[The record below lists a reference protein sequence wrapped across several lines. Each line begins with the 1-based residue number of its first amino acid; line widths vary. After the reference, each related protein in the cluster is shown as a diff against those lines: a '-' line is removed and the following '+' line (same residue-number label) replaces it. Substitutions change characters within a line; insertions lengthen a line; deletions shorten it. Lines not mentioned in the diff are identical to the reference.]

1 MGQTISAAANFIAYP
16 FSAIINIVA
25 GENPDND
32 INITNS
38 NIPEFNSDFASKEE
52 KINFLINGLFNNLN
66 SSVKTFNLNILF
78 PYSQLLSDNLV
89 IHGDADP
96 TGEFYFDRDKII
108 LIMEKI
114 MKLYLTEHAN
124 HDPNIG
130 TDYSKFFKSQYCN
143 IKNNFQNIATSYNAI
158 QPFLNANSHGTINI
172 IDFKQKINEHFNEIF
187 LKQYSIV
194 QYLNLLLKVIEAFN
208 NEIDVHIRFF
218 KQENRGVLGSVYDYT
233 AGFFTWLSRSGYSYH
248 GTANFYTYFKN
259 NNILLL
265 KNRVTRKI
273 ESFTNAMNV
282 LKSIRRDHESIDKHI
297 KKNITDEFSIT
308 FYLDNNHEY
317 TVTIN
322 LGDFKIEN
330 YQLLCNEIKLGVNK
344 VINESNKQINFDI
357 LYIDDFQIE
366 KYSENINEEFENKV
380 ESIRNTPRAESIRN
394 TPRAEST
401 ENTPIDE
408 STENDLVTNLINE
421 ASNEKEIKI
430 KTFKSFENHILI
442 NCDKRFKLNQ
452 QSSIMKNLGWNSFT
466 DVTSNNRLDNNH
478 ENNGDYFTLA
488 PRRLCNT
495 QLGNIINYSS
505 RHNTI
510 ITSVTN
516 FNTIMDIQNTQA
528 ANN

>member
-1 MGQTISAAANFIAYP
+1 MGQTISAAVNVVLYP
-16 FSAIINIVA
+16 VRAVINIVA
-25 GENPDND
+25 GQNPDND

-38 NIPEFNSDFASKEE
+38 NIQEFNSDFATKEE
-52 KINFLINGLFNNLN
+52 QINFLINGLFNNLN

-78 PYSQLLSDNLV
+78 PYSQLLADNLV
-89 IHGDADP
+89 ILTDTDSS
-96 TGEFYFDRDKII
+96 GEFYFEREKLIF
-108 LIMEKI
+108 IMEKI
-114 MKLYLTEHAN
+114 MQLYVTEHAEHN
-124 HDPNIG
+124 PNMG
-130 TDYSKFFKSQYCN
+130 TDYSKFFKSQYTN
-143 IKNNFQNIATSYNAI
+143 ITNKFQDIAISYNSI
-158 QPFLNANSHGTINI
+158 QPFLNDNCRDDIPI
-172 IDFKQKINEHFNEIF
+172 IQFKQKMNEHFNENF
-187 LKQYSIV
+187 LKKYSIV
-194 QYLNLLLKVIEAFN
+194 QYLKLLLKVIEAFN

-218 KQENRGVLGSVYDYT
+218 RQENRGVLGTLYDYS

-282 LKSIRRDHESIDKHI
+282 LKSIRRNHENIDKHI

-308 FYLDNNHEY
+308 FYLDNNQEY

-330 YQLLCNEIKLGVNK
+330 YQLLCNEIKLGVNN
-344 VINESNKQINFDI
+344 VINQNNKQINFDI
-357 LYIDDFQIE
+357 LYVDEFQIE
-366 KYSENINEEFENKV
+366 KYSENINEEFENYVK
-380 ESIRNTPRAESIRN
+380 SITNTPGAQLIENEPNAELIENSPN
-394 TPRAEST
+394 AEST
-401 ENTPIDE
+401 ENA
-408 STENDLVTNLINE
+408 LITKLIKK
-421 ASNEKEIKI
+421 ASKKKEIKI
-430 KTFKSFENHILI
+430 NNFKSFENHILI

-466 DVTSNNRLDNNH
+466 DVTSNNRLDNNN
-478 ENNGDYFTLA
+478 ENNSGYFTLA

-510 ITSVTN
+510 ITAVTN
-516 FNTIMDIQNTQA
+516 FNTIMDIQHTQA